1 MCTYIH
7 IHTYS
12 RIDTSVDKKLYF
24 VLVCVCTYHMIL
36 YIHMHIHM
44 HTYAY
49 ICIHMHTY
57 AYICIHMHTYAYICT
72 KQIQV
77 AFWSEHVEVWPYTP
91 VQHRVPGHFNYG
103 FQHQA
108 FSNRGARPE
117 WSVALG
123 PAHPKEYPEERAKN
137 QNPWAT
143 SKGSSPI
150 VLGFDVNFTGHAGS
164 VLQRKK
170 GCLY

>member
-1 MCTYIH
+1 MSIDGVKYLFPSASSAPVLCNIVCPYIH

-24 VLVCVCTYHMIL
+24 VLVCVCI
-36 YIHMHIHM
+36 YISYDIIH
-44 HTYAY
+44 

-77 AFWSEHVEVWPYTP
+77 AFWSEHVEVRPYTP

-103 FQHQA
+103 FQHQE

-117 WSVALG
+117 WSGALG
-123 PAHPKEYPEERAKN
+123 PAHPKEYPEGPR
-137 QNPWAT
+137 
-143 SKGSSPI
+143 SKTHGQPVKDRPKSSWG
-150 VLGFDVNFTGHAGS
+150 LS
-164 VLQRKK
+164 
-170 GCLY
+170 